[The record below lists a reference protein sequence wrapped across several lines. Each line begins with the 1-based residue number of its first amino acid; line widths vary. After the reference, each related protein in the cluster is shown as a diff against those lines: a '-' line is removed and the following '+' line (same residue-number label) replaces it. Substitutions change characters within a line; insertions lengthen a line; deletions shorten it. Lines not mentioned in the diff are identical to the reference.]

1 MTPVCLPYASA
12 KRKKKLMLL
21 PRNGQALSV
30 TSM

>member
-12 KRKKKLMLL
+12 KRKRKLM
-21 PRNGQALSV
+21 PSPKNGQVSSV